1 VQHDSLKLRRI
12 YHREKLNFEL
22 WISNSKKKKN
32 RKYNI
37 KEKKWK
43 GDTCAWAG
51 SSHLRPTSP
60 APAHGLLTRA
70 SPLYALPFSFSFVAL
85 TCGLHSS
92 YSRGRLRGHLH
103 AGLPLA
109 CGPRR
114 SGFSSHFGS
123 LTCGPPC
130 QAHLPRELQL
140 SSAGLSPA
148 GAPRK
153 SPRRSEIHPIP

>member
-1 VQHDSLKLRRI
+1 MRI
-12 YHREKLNFEL
+12 RNRNKQKKTKKREK
-22 WISNSKKKKN
+22 K
-32 RKYNI
+32 
-37 KEKKWK
+37 
-43 GDTCAWAG
+43 T
-51 SSHLRPTSP
+51 HLTSPGPNHLPSRPTYSSSLSP
-60 APAHGLLTRA
+60 THLLTRT
-70 SPLYALPFSFSFVAL
+70 SPLHALPFSFSFVAL

-123 LTCGPPC
+123 LTCGTPC
-130 QAHLPRELQL
+130 QAHLPHELQL